1 MGGCEERSTRVG
13 GWMVCGWVVE
23 YGKVGKWL
31 CGWIYLVWV
40 GVPNDAFGIESQMEQ
55 CLNSP
60 PGVALC

>member
-1 MGGCEERSTRVG
+1 
-13 GWMVCGWVVE
+13 MVCGWVVE

-40 GVPNDAFGIESQMEQ
+40 GVACTLVCPNDAFGIESQMEQ